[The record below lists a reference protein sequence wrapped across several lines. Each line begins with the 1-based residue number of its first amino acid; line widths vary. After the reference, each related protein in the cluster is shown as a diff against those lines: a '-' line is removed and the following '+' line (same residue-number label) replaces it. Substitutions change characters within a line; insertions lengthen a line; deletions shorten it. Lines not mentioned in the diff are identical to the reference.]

1 MVEPTAIGLVAGG
14 AVLLFAGAALSIYG
28 VGLMGIVLGGGGGFL
43 VAPTV
48 GSALGLEGIAAS
60 AAAVVIGSLVG
71 LAITYVLLSMAIA
84 AMGFVVGTYFGLVAV
99 DPILGDGSLAVTV
112 GVALGTGIAAAFL
125 GMLLTRTT
133 MILITSFL
141 GAALASQSIT
151 IEAINDA
158 ANDFTMDPLVF
169 EVQEPLFLGLFV
181 LGILSQFGLFKL
193 GYVTKIITLLPGAT
207 ILRDKDEGSPT

>member
-1 MVEPTAIGLVAGG
+1 
-14 AVLLFAGAALSIYG
+14 
-28 VGLMGIVLGGGGGFL
+28 MGIVLGGGGGFL